1 MEQMFQRH
9 RIVLFSEMRE
19 FSFYS
24 QKTAKSFFKI
34 VWLMA
39 KIVSMMG
46 QIMFHFVFE
55 SQALYRQVSPGKK
68 VMIDRPIVSHKPWMN
83 Y

>member
-19 FSFYS
+19 FNFYF
-24 QKTAKSFFKI
+24 QKAAKSFFKI
-34 VWLMA
+34 VWVLSKMFS
-39 KIVSMMG
+39 IMG
-46 QIMFHFVFE
+46 QMIFHFVFG
-55 SQALYRQVSPGKK
+55 SGALYRQVSPGKR
-68 VMIDRPIVSHKPWMN
+68 VMVDRPIVTHKPWMN

>member
-24 QKTAKSFFKI
+24 QKAAKSFFKI
-34 VWLMA
+34 SWEVMKLSSSIAQM
-39 KIVSMMG
+39 IFYFM
-46 QIMFHFVFE
+46 FE
-55 SQALYRQVSPGKK
+55 SQALYRKTSPGQK
-68 VMIDRPIVSHKPWMN
+68 VMIEKPFNSHKPWMN